1 VGDGLHD
8 RLHDF
13 FGTLSQEIGSKSQ
26 EIMRDDH
33 HFKNGAT
40 ELVTKEG
47 MQMKIVRNR
56 GSWYGKVN
64 GEDQERPIGH
74 STCVD
79 WANKRYVDAVAVP
92 SRATKLAATS
102 DVARAP
108 RLCRCL

>member
-1 VGDGLHD
+1 MIA
-8 RLHDF
+8 

-64 GEDQERPIGH
+64 GEDQELPTTAPAWTGPTSATLMQLLFRRARRSLQP
-74 STCVD
+74 
-79 WANKRYVDAVAVP
+79 
-92 SRATKLAATS
+92 RAT
-102 DVARAP
+102 
-108 RLCRCL
+108 